1 MEIQAA
7 EHTVRTCEYTKR
19 ILLKD
24 GTYRDHTYK
33 RDYIVKQGRII
44 CGKKELQKKL
54 TACKDREKIERIK
67 ALFEELEL

>member
-1 MEIQAA
+1 MEIPPVEQ
-7 EHTVRTCEYTKR
+7 TVRTCDYTKR

-24 GTYRDHTYK
+24 GTYREYK
-33 RDYIVKQGRII
+33 YQRDYVVKQGRII